1 MVFMM
6 PLEPYPYTVKNGK
19 FYQLIE
25 TEDEQW
31 ELHASEILR

>member
-1 MVFMM
+1 MM

-19 FYQLIE
+19 LYQLIE

-31 ELHASEILR
+31 ELQANEINRSL